1 MSEKLSYE
9 IFGSGQPLVC
19 LHAYPLD
26 HTEWLDVAGILKSDF
41 TMILPDIR
49 GHGRSPSPHGMYR
62 MQELADDIIALLDL
76 LKIEKAALVGHSM
89 GGYVALS
96 FAKNFPGRVSG
107 LALVAS
113 HAYADPPEKKV
124 SRLEDIE
131 KVKEIGPLELL
142 SEMPANL
149 SEDLKVQQFC
159 RSKISQ
165 MDRNGV
171 MGVLSAMA
179 EREDSSEFLKTFDP
193 PLGIIAG
200 MRDRFIPLEMS
211 RKMAED
217 FQPEIYVEIEN
228 SGHMP
233 MLENP
238 EVVAEALANLFLM

>member
-1 MSEKLSYE
+1 MAQKLSYE
-9 IFGSGQPLVC
+9 VFGNGHPLVC
-19 LHAYPLD
+19 LHAYALD
-26 HTEWLDVAGILKSDF
+26 HTEWLDVAGFLKSDF
-41 TMILPDIR
+41 TLILPDIR
-49 GHGRSPSPHGMYR
+49 GHGRSPSPTGLYS
-62 MQELADDIIALLDL
+62 MQELAGDIIALLNH
-76 LKIEKAALVGHSM
+76 LKIEKAALAGHSM

-96 FAKNFPGRVSG
+96 FAKNFPNRISG

-113 HAYADPPEKKV
+113 HAYADSPEKRA

-131 KVKEIGPLELL
+131 KVKEFGPLQVL
-142 SEMPANL
+142 SEMPAKL
-149 SEDLKVQQFC
+149 SEDPKIQQFC

-171 MGVLSAMA
+171 IGVLSAMS
-179 EREDSSEFLKTFDP
+179 ERKDSSEFLKSFDL

-238 EVVAEALANLFLM
+238 EAVAEALANLFLM

>member
-1 MSEKLSYE
+1 MAEKLSYVVLGNGE
-9 IFGSGQPLVC
+9 PLVC
-19 LHAYPLD
+19 LHAYALD
-26 HTEWLDVAGILKSDF
+26 HTEWMDVARLLKSDF
-41 TMILPDIR
+41 TLVLPDIR
-49 GHGRSPSPHGMYR
+49 GHGRSTSPKGLYTMK
-62 MQELADDIIALLDL
+62 ELAGDIIALLDH
-76 LKIEKAALVGHSM
+76 LKIEKAALAGHSM

-96 FAKNFPGRVSG
+96 MAKYYPERVSG

-113 HAYADPPEKKV
+113 HAYADSEEKRA
-124 SRLEDIE
+124 SRLVDIE
-131 KVKEIGPLELL
+131 KVKEVEPLELL

-149 SEDLKVQQFC
+149 SDDPQVQQFC
-159 RSKISQ
+159 REKISQ

-179 EREDSSEFLKTFDP
+179 EREDSSEFLKTFNM

-200 MRDRFIPLEMS
+200 MRDRFIPLDLS

-217 FQPEIYVEIEN
+217 FQPEIYMEIEN

-238 EVVAEALANLFLM
+238 KAVAEALANLFLL